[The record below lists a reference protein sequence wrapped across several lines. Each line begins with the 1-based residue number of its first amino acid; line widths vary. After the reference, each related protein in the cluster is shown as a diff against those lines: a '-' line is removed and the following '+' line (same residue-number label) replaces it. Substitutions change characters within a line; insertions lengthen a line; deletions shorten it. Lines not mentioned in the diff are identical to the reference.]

1 MFKFSKQFFVVF
13 ILVTVLP
20 IFLMICWS
28 IYSIKNIHDNHMN
41 MVFEIQEQ
49 MTRSSYQNYLNNEI
63 KKKKQIIDTLKNYQ
77 FNLEEYKKILD
88 ADKIWW
94 LKDTDK
100 INKLIPGF
108 IISNKNEVSAY
119 YEVIFDK
126 KTLKYQLVNILIL
139 PLKNNPNKGLV
150 FIKRVPIEDLTP
162 HRPPTTIRVTAGKKV
177 DPSKMLFFGFKPKGI
192 KPFEDKMPEKFKKL
206 GPKPPP
212 PPPRN
217 AKLKGA
223 IIPLKNSKMET
234 IANIEIGVPDKNEA
248 FMLFQ
253 HPMFHLAFENIYLLG
268 LAIPLL
274 GLILSIIAGTYLKNN
289 FLKPIEDLSNVSEEF
304 SHGNLKTRVCTH
316 VKQQELQKT
325 ILNFNNMLDNIQEKE
340 ELKENFITNLTHD
353 FRTPLIAENRTL
365 EILLNENEKPSSKE
379 QKDLLKSL
387 LKNNV
392 HLLDMVNML
401 LNTYKFESGMLTLK
415 KELFNLNSLIEQC
428 FEQLKSLQEEKDII
442 FELDYPSDLPQ
453 INADYGLIKR
463 CFLNLITNAIE
474 NIPKKSTIK
483 ISCWKDNNNIK
494 ISIEDNGPGIP
505 EEVTKHLFDRYY
517 AGKRT
522 ERKVGSGLGLYI
534 CKQFIEAH
542 GGTIK
547 VDSVPDEYSDFII
560 TIPQE

>member
-1 MFKFSKQFFVVF
+1 
-13 ILVTVLP
+13 
-20 IFLMICWS
+20 
-28 IYSIKNIHDNHMN
+28 MN

-49 MTRSSYQNYLNNEI
+49 MTRSSYKNYLNNEI
-63 KKKKQIIDTLKNYQ
+63 KKKKQILDTLKNYQ
-77 FNLEEYKKILD
+77 LNLEEYKKILD

-94 LKDTDK
+94 LEDTTEIKKTITDFQTDK
-100 INKLIPGF
+100 NTQITG
-108 IISNKNEVSAY
+108 S
-119 YEVIFDK
+119 YEVIFNK
-126 KTLKYQLVNILIL
+126 KTNKNQLTTAISF
-139 PLKNNPNKGLV
+139 PFKNNPHKGLLL
-150 FIKRVPIEDLTP
+150 IKRVPIEDLTP

-177 DPSKMLFFGFKPKGI
+177 DPSKVLFFGFKPKGA
-192 KPFEDKMPEKFKKL
+192 KPFKHKTKKGFKDF
-206 GPKPPP
+206 GPPP
-212 PPPRN
+212 PPPID
-217 AKLKGA
+217 AKLKGVT
-223 IIPLKNSKMET
+223 IPLKNSIGET
-234 IANIEIGVPDKNEA
+234 IANIEIGVPDMKKPFGFFHN
-248 FMLFQ
+248 
-253 HPMFHLAFENIYLLG
+253 PMFSLLFENIYILG

-274 GLILSIIAGTYLKNN
+274 GLILSIIAGIYLKKN
-289 FLKPIEDLSNVSEEF
+289 FLNPIEDLSNVSEQF
-304 SHGNLKTRVCTH
+304 SNGNLKTRVNTH
-316 VKQQELQKT
+316 VKQQDLKKT
-325 ILNFNNMLDNIQEKE
+325 ILNFNNMLDSIQEKE

-365 EILLNENEKPSSKE
+365 EILLNEKEKPSPKE

-428 FEQLKSLQEEKDII
+428 FEQLKSLQEEKNII
-442 FELDYPSDLPQ
+442 FELDYPSDFPQ

-483 ISCWKDNNNIK
+483 ISCWKDNDNIK
-494 ISIEDNGPGIP
+494 INIEDNGPGIP

-517 AGKRT
+517 AGRRT

-547 VDSVPDEYSDFII
+547 VDSVPGEYSDFII
-560 TIPQE
+560 TIPQK